1 MAKADLHMHSTVSDG
16 GYDVPAL
23 IKKCAEA
30 GLTVISLTDHDST
43 DGVENAGKLAEFYG
57 IKLIAGIEL
66 STRLHGQ
73 SIDILGYG
81 IDIYHPHLQE
91 KLQFHRDKRIARMH
105 EMINQCNRAGLEI
118 TFEEV
123 EKEVTGVTFSR
134 PHLANAL
141 IKKGYGTSVNN
152 IFSEYIGYGKP
163 CYVHKEDEM
172 SPEEA
177 MEVIHR
183 AGGVAVAA
191 HPVYYDIDKHLTR
204 WLEEKKLDG
213 VEVYHRDHD
222 DKTRKRF
229 NKLVNEAE
237 KRSGIK
243 FFRTGGTDFHHES
256 YGRSGEIIGD
266 SLLPYEEALFLYTYL
281 SSR

>member
-1 MAKADLHMHSTVSDG
+1 MSRADLHMHSTVSDG

-43 DGVENAGKLAEFYG
+43 DGVETAEKMAEFYG
-57 IKLIAGIEL
+57 IKLISGIEL
-66 STRLHGQ
+66 STRFHGQ
-73 SIDILGYG
+73 SVDILGYG
-81 IDIYHPHLQE
+81 IDICHPFLQE
-91 KLQFHRDKRIARMH
+91 KLQFHRGKRIDRMQK
-105 EMINQCNRAGLEI
+105 MINLCQETGLEV

-134 PHLANAL
+134 PHLANVL
-141 IKKGYGTSVNN
+141 IKKDYGTTVQD
-152 IFSEYIGYGKP
+152 IFNKYIGYGKP

-177 MEVIHR
+177 MEIIHLS
-183 AGGVAVAA
+183 GGVAVAA
-191 HPVYYDIDKHLTR
+191 HPVYYDIDEHLTS
-204 WLEEKKLDG
+204 WLKEKKLDG

-222 DKTRKRF
+222 EKNRKRF
-229 NKLVNEAE
+229 NKLVSEAE
-237 KRSGIK
+237 KSTGIK

-256 YGRSGEIIGD
+256 YGRSGEIIGGA
-266 SLLPYEEALFLYTYL
+266 LLPYEEAVFLQTYL